1 LEVAGMHEPGATN
14 KNAGKDDLIVARAT
28 APGAAAVAIV
38 RLDGVGA
45 RQIAE
50 RLFRPS
56 GGVGP
61 VARPRRMVFGRWVAP
76 ASGGASGKAEGETL
90 DEGMTVFFAAPRSY
104 TGNDLAE
111 FHCHGGPVPARR
123 LVEAALAAGARLAE
137 PGEFT
142 RRAFLNGRMD
152 LTQAEAVADLIAAQ
166 TDAAARLARSQM
178 AGALGEAARE
188 IRETLIALAAEIEA
202 RIDFPDEDL
211 GEADRSRLAAMFAE
225 AAAAL
230 DRLLATRRRGRLL
243 REGARVAI
251 VGRPNAGKSSLLNA
265 LARVERAIVTPHPGT
280 TRDAIE
286 CMIDLAGAPVTL
298 VDTAGLRATDD
309 PVESIGVA
317 RARQEIDHADVVVE
331 VIDATASGGA
341 DPPALVARRPD
352 VAVWN
357 KRDLMPENWSP
368 PPETTDENLGMGTRP
383 GAGTT
388 TLAVSA
394 TRGDGL
400 AALEAALVARL
411 FGGEEKLGAP
421 SPSPATHPGA
431 DALAIGLR
439 HAELLERAAE
449 ALAEARRAFA
459 ENLSGELVM
468 IDLREALDAVSV
480 LLGLEVG
487 DAILDA
493 VFSRF
498 CIGK

>member
-1 LEVAGMHEPGATN
+1 LEIAGMHDPESTN

-28 APGAAAVAIV
+28 APGAGAVAVV

-45 RQIAE
+45 RQAVE
-50 RLFRPS
+50 RLFRPV
-56 GGVGP
+56 GGAGP

-90 DEGMTVFFAAPRSY
+90 DEGLTVFFAAPRSY

-123 LVEAALAAGARLAE
+123 LIEAALAVGARLAE

-166 TDAAARLARSQM
+166 TDAAARLARCQM

-243 REGARVAI
+243 REGARVAL
-251 VGRPNAGKSSLLNA
+251 VGRPNAGKSSLFNA

-286 CMIDLAGAPVTL
+286 CTIDLAGAPVTL
-298 VDTAGLRATDD
+298 VDTAGLRVTDD
-309 PVESIGVA
+309 PVEAIGVA
-317 RARQEIDHADVVVE
+317 RAHREIDHADLVVE
-331 VIDATASGGA
+331 VIDATAIQGDA
-341 DPPALVARRPD
+341 PPALADRRPD
-352 VAVWN
+352 VAAWN
-357 KRDLMPENWSP
+357 KCDLMPAPWSP
-368 PPETTDENLGMGTRP
+368 PR
-383 GAGTT
+383 GA
-388 TLAVSA
+388 LAVSA

-400 AALEAALVARL
+400 AALEATLAARL
-411 FGGEEKLGAP
+411 FGDEEKLGAP
-421 SPSPATHPGA
+421 ARSPATHPGA
-431 DALAIGLR
+431 EGLAIDLR
-439 HAELLERAAE
+439 HAELLDRAAE

-459 ENLSGELVM
+459 ENLSGELTM
-468 IDLREALDAVSV
+468 IDLREALEAVSG

-487 DAILDA
+487 DAVLDA